1 MQLLRKLPEIID
13 PETTFIRLTTD
24 FKYDSDKTTKDV
36 STLRTN
42 IRNAISTYNEDTLKT
57 LLVFLDT
64 LN

>member
-1 MQLLRKLPEIID
+1 MRFEIID

-42 IRNAISTYNEDTLKT
+42 IETCYINL
-57 LLVFLDT
+57 
-64 LN
+64 